1 MRQELGSIVPSNAL
15 KEGSALHLNN
25 NQKDFDG
32 HKKYPLSVLVQEM
45 DMLPPEINPLR
56 REVSKSISKNFIFII
71 IIICIISS
79 LFQVHLTHDDFVSV
93 FKMSFYEFDELPK
106 WKKQELKKLNK
117 LF

>member
-1 MRQELGSIVPSNAL
+1 MRQELGSIAPSNGL
-15 KEGSALHLNN
+15 DKGSALHLNN

-56 REVSKSISKNFIFII
+56 REVSQEILLLLFRII
-71 IIICIISS
+71 TRYF